1 MVRLWC
7 SNRHGRN
14 VRRIRILIV
23 MAALV
28 LTACSG
34 GKVAERI
41 IEGQE
46 GVGNVE
52 ISEDDGTVEWRS
64 SPRTVMHR
72 S

>member
-1 MVRLWC
+1 
-7 SNRHGRN
+7 
-14 VRRIRILIV
+14 